1 MLKHD
6 LDGKK
11 EAFPLL
17 LFSAG
22 NGVMRFMYTN
32 IALALAS
39 RGYIVVVMDYVGE
52 TVVEILEDGKMI
64 YPSGLKV
71 EEQEKEKEKGRAFG
85 GEGPE
90 DVEKALEMRVGDARF
105 ALDELERMRLF
116 PKIREGHSAKKA
128 EEQGGL
134 DGRKV
139 GILGHGLGGVTAA
152 ATIRQDARF
161 SAGASMD
168 GVFPKEVA
176 SHISGGGSGGV
187 RPFLTMKSEHSSSS
201 LDAESATFW
210 ENTSGFSKKQIAIES
225 AKHMD
230 WTDYPMLWEEM
241 GVWDRVPEEMREGH
255 GTIEPKRMLEIQ
267 AAYLGAFFDSAL
279 KGSGEDLFERRDEEF
294 PEVKIVR

>member
-1 MLKHD
+1 MLKYD

-11 EAFPLL
+11 EAFPVL

-22 NGVMRFMYTN
+22 SGVMRFMYTN

-52 TVVEILEDGKMI
+52 TVVENLEDGSMI
-64 YPSGLKV
+64 YPSELKA
-71 EEQEKEKEKGRAFG
+71 EEQEKGRPSW
-85 GEGPE
+85 GEGPK

-105 ALDELERMRLF
+105 TLDELQRMKLF
-116 PKIREGHSAKKA
+116 PKIREGHSAKKV

-139 GILGHGLGGVTAA
+139 GIVGHGLGGVTAA
-152 ATIRQDARF
+152 VTIRQDARF

-168 GVFPKEVA
+168 AIFPKEVA
-176 SHISGGGSGGV
+176 SHISGGGSSDI

-201 LDAESATFW
+201 LDADSTIFW
-210 ENTSGFSKKQIAIES
+210 ENTSGFSKKQITLES

-279 KGSGEDLFERRDEEF
+279 KGLGEDLFEREQEEF